1 MLKVVLLFFIKY
13 QPYKGNKT
21 NCFIFAANAGY
32 TVYKSVPYGPM
43 DEVLP
48 YLSRRAAEN
57 RSVMAGARRERDL
70 LVAEIKRRFKPAFY

>member
-1 MLKVVLLFFIKY
+1 MFNNFTIILLRNVLEWFVFS
-13 QPYKGNKT
+13 
-21 NCFIFAANAGY
+21 ANAGF

-43 DEVLP
+43 EEVLP

-70 LVAEIKRRFKPAFY
+70 LVAEIKRRFKPTFSARLL